1 MTNDALIASNK
12 ADLLDGSINTPL
24 NRDELGNVVSGNVNI
39 WTGTTF
45 FFGGGLGVLVII
57 G

>member
-45 FFGGGLGVLVII
+45 FFGGGWEYL
-57 G
+57 